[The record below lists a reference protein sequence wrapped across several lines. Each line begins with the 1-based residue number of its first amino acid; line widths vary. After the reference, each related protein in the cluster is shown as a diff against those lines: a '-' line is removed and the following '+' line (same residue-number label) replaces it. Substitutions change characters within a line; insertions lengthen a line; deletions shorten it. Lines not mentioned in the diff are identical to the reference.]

1 MGVAHAF
8 GGLLLRKPIYPA
20 LYDLLGEQRES
31 GVCDILHVVFADPLV
46 AGHRGRREHT
56 VLAFDIAVH
65 GVAHRHGG
73 DGLLLLYEPSLES
86 QGLGV
91 GNDGVI
97 VHHGDPLPIHH
108 HLAAPG
114 TRGQLHRGGVG
125 QFLRHST
132 HPPYDG
138 TDVRF
143 IGLLKAGAAAPA
155 SLCSTTHCQSG
166 SMIELTVYRY

>member
-20 LYDLLGEQRES
+20 LYGLLGEQRES

-73 DGLLLLYEPSLES
+73 DGLLLLYEPGLEG

-91 GNDGVI
+91 GHSWIV
-97 VHHGDPLPIHH
+97 VHHGDPLSIHH

-114 TRGQLHRGGVG
+114 AGGKPHRSGVG
-125 QFLRHST
+125 QLLRHST
-132 HPPYDG
+132 HLLCNK
-138 TDVRF
+138 TNVR
-143 IGLLKAGAAAPA
+143 
-155 SLCSTTHCQSG
+155 
-166 SMIELTVYRY
+166 